1 MQETAEAGGNRIR
14 QLVVPAAAFVGA
26 MAVAVVGAVVTGSGE
41 FGAVTQGVE
50 GASARA
56 NNLLGG
62 VIDRFNVWYAFGVGM
77 AAAVNP
83 CGFAMLPAYLG
94 LYLGDAEA
102 RPSPASA
109 DHERYVGVYWG
120 RTRSAGLDL
129 AARLGR
135 ATLIGSAVTAGFI
148 VLFAAVGIPI
158 SLGAQGLADAFA
170 WIGLAVGALLVAA
183 GAYLL
188 AGGKLY
194 TSAAASLS
202 SRIGNPNKQGALSYF
217 TFGIAYAVASLSCT
231 LPLFLVVIGASLTAN
246 SFWDSARGFTLYG
259 LGMGSVILALTLGMA
274 AFKGAAAGVF
284 RKALPYMN
292 AVSAA
297 LLLVTG
303 TFIVYYQL
311 TLNEL
316 LGRILR

>member
-1 MQETAEAGGNRIR
+1 MQDTAGGNRIR
-14 QLVVPAAAFVGA
+14 RAAVPVAAFVAA
-26 MAVAVVGAVVTGSGE
+26 MAAAVAGAFLTGSGE

-50 GASARA
+50 DASSRA

-94 LYLGDAEA
+94 LYLGDDEKK
-102 RPSPASA
+102 PSRASA
-109 DHERYVGVYWG
+109 EHERYVGVYWG

-135 ATLIGSAVTAGFI
+135 ALLIGGAVTAGFI

-170 WIGLAVGALLVAA
+170 WIGLVVGALLMAA

-202 SRIGNPNKQGALSYF
+202 SRIGDPNKQGAVSYF
-217 TFGIAYAVASLSCT
+217 TFGVAYAVASLSCT

-274 AFKGAAAGVF
+274 AFKSAAAGVF
-284 RKALPYMN
+284 RKALPYMG
-292 AVSAA
+292 AVSAV
-297 LLLVTG
+297 LLLATG

-316 LGRILR
+316 LGRIWG